1 MWKYRVSFR
10 NMINVTFV
18 TGRRGREREREWRVG
33 RRVGGE
39 ETTYR
44 DSRFMFVYMFIY
56 HYVHSAYSKN
66 KLKNSSGQLHSA
78 YEYTTY

>member
-18 TGRRGREREREWRVG
+18 TGRRVRERRGEGEGEGEVREG
-33 RRVGGE
+33 GEGGE

-44 DSRFMFVYMFIY
+44 DSRFMFMYMCIY
-56 HYVHSAYSKN
+56 RSVRGTS
-66 KLKNSSGQLHSA
+66 L
-78 YEYTTY
+78 